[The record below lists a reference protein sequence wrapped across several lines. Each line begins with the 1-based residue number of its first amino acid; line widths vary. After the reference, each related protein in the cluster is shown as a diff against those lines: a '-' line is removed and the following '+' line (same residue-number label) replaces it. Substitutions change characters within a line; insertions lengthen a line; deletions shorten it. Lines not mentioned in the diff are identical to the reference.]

1 MSPMKRSTNVAA
13 RMGRWSARHRKT
25 AIFGWLAFVVAAVVL
40 GGALGTKQL
49 TDDETLPGESGRAA
63 RMLDDG
69 FEQPAGETVL
79 VQSRKLTADSPAFR
93 AAVADVVRRV
103 TAVGVVTN
111 VQSPYDAGNRGQIS
125 ADGHSATV
133 SLDIRGDAD
142 TATDR
147 IQPVMDA
154 VDAAAAANPSLR
166 IEEFGVSA
174 EKQLD
179 EKFNQDLERAGL
191 LSLPVTIVIL
201 VVAFGALVAAG
212 IPLLLALSAV
222 MATMGLLAIPS
233 QVWPVD
239 ENISAIVLLIGLAV
253 GVDYSMF
260 YLKREREERAAG
272 KSESAALEAAAAT
285 SGRSVLISGLTVMTA
300 MAGMFLTGDK
310 TFGSFAMA
318 TILVVAIAVLGSLTV
333 LPALLSWLGDRVNK
347 VRVPFLHRLQ
357 RPEGGR
363 AWGWILDRVL
373 AHPLVS
379 VVGATAVLVALAL
392 PALGMKTVVPGAEA
406 LPQDLPAVQTYNRL
420 QAAFPGGQDPA
431 TVVVKAPSID
441 SPQVKTAI
449 ADLQRQA
456 LAGGQFHQPV
466 EVSVNRARTVAQI
479 DLPIAGS
486 STDAASNAALAS
498 LRGTI
503 VPDTVGSIDGVEV
516 GVTGTTAISK
526 DFDSAMRS
534 TAPLVFAFVLA
545 FAFVLLLVSFRSIVL
560 AVKAILLNLLSV
572 AAAYGILVLVF
583 QHSWAKGILDF
594 DYSGGVM
601 AFMPVFLF
609 VILFGLSMDYHVFIL
624 SRIREAYDR
633 GMKTED
639 AVAHGIKTTAGV
651 VTSAAIVMVFVFGIF
666 ATLSIVMLKQFGVGL
681 AAAVL
686 IDATIVRA
694 VLLPAAMTL
703 LGDWNW
709 YLPRWLEWL
718 PKLEHERSAEIVP
731 EPRAR
736 AREARGLSSTTS
748 GVGSRTR
755 PPSGPT
761 RGWSVRPGSAGPHAG
776 SPVRPSTIVRTPE

>member
-1 MSPMKRSTNVAA
+1 MKRSTNVAA

-25 AIFGWLAFVVAAVVL
+25 AIFGWLAFIVAAVVL

-49 TDDETLPGESGRAA
+49 TDTDTLPGESGRAA

-69 FEQPAGETVL
+69 FKQPAGETVL
-79 VQSRKLTADSPAFR
+79 VQSSKRTADSPAFR

-103 TAVGVVTN
+103 SAVGVVTN
-111 VQSPYDAGNRGQIS
+111 VQSPYATGNRGQIS

-142 TATDR
+142 TASDR
-147 IQPVMDA
+147 IQPVMAA
-154 VDAAAAANPSLR
+154 VEAAAAANPSLR

-179 EKFNQDLERAGL
+179 DKFNHDLERAGL

-431 TVVVKAPSID
+431 TVVVRAPSID
-441 SPQVKTAI
+441 NPQVKTAI
-449 ADLQRQA
+449 AGLQRQA

-466 EVSVNRARTVAQI
+466 TVSVNKARTVAEI

-498 LRGTI
+498 LRGKI
-503 VPDTVGSIDGVEV
+503 VPSTVGSIDGVEV

-583 QHSWAKGILDF
+583 QRSWAKGILDF

-718 PKLEHERSAEIVP
+718 PKLEHERSTEVVP
-731 EPRAR
+731 EPELEPAR
-736 AREARGLSSTTS
+736 LAA
-748 GVGSRTR
+748 
-755 PPSGPT
+755 
-761 RGWSVRPGSAGPHAG
+761 
-776 SPVRPSTIVRTPE
+776 

>member
-49 TDDETLPGESGRAA
+49 TNDETLPGESGRAA

-103 TAVGVVTN
+103 TAVGAVTN

-347 VRVPFLHRLQ
+347 VRVPFLHRFQ

-441 SPQVKTAI
+441 NPQVKTAI

-486 STDAASNAALAS
+486 STDSASNAALAS

-718 PKLEHERSAEIVP
+718 PKLEHERSAEVVP
-731 EPRAR
+731 EPELEPAR
-736 AREARGLSSTTS
+736 LAA
-748 GVGSRTR
+748 
-755 PPSGPT
+755 
-761 RGWSVRPGSAGPHAG
+761 
-776 SPVRPSTIVRTPE
+776 

>member
-1 MSPMKRSTNVAA
+1 MKRSTNVAA

-25 AIFGWLAFVVAAVVL
+25 AIFGWLAFVVAAVAL

-103 TAVGVVTN
+103 TAVGAVTN

-233 QVWPVD
+233 HVWPVD

-347 VRVPFLHRLQ
+347 VRVPFLHRFQ

-441 SPQVKTAI
+441 NPQVKTAI

-486 STDAASNAALAS
+486 STDATSNAALAS

-503 VPDTVGSIDGVEV
+503 VPGTVGSIDGVEV

-718 PKLEHERSAEIVP
+718 PKLEHERSAETVP
-731 EPRAR
+731 EPELEPAR
-736 AREARGLSSTTS
+736 LAA
-748 GVGSRTR
+748 
-755 PPSGPT
+755 
-761 RGWSVRPGSAGPHAG
+761 
-776 SPVRPSTIVRTPE
+776 

>member
-1 MSPMKRSTNVAA
+1 MKRSTNVAA

-63 RMLDDG
+63 RILDDG

-111 VQSPYDAGNRGQIS
+111 VQSPYAAGNRGQIS

-133 SLDIRGDAD
+133 SLDLRGDAD

-154 VDAAAAANPSLR
+154 VDAAAAAHPGLR

-272 KSESAALEAAAAT
+272 KSESAPLEAAAGHLGTLRAHLRPDGDDRD
-285 SGRSVLISGLTVMTA
+285 GRDVPH
-300 MAGMFLTGDK
+300 GDK

-406 LPQDLPAVQTYNRL
+406 LPQDLPAVQTYNRSRR
-420 QAAFPGGQDPA
+420 
-431 TVVVKAPSID
+431 PS
-441 SPQVKTAI
+441 
-449 ADLQRQA
+449 
-456 LAGGQFHQPV
+456 PV
-466 EVSVNRARTVAQI
+466 
-479 DLPIAGS
+479 G
-486 STDAASNAALAS
+486 
-498 LRGTI
+498 
-503 VPDTVGSIDGVEV
+503 
-516 GVTGTTAISK
+516 
-526 DFDSAMRS
+526 
-534 TAPLVFAFVLA
+534 
-545 FAFVLLLVSFRSIVL
+545 
-560 AVKAILLNLLSV
+560 
-572 AAAYGILVLVF
+572 
-583 QHSWAKGILDF
+583 
-594 DYSGGVM
+594 
-601 AFMPVFLF
+601 
-609 VILFGLSMDYHVFIL
+609 
-624 SRIREAYDR
+624 RIRR
-633 GMKTED
+633 
-639 AVAHGIKTTAGV
+639 
-651 VTSAAIVMVFVFGIF
+651 
-666 ATLSIVMLKQFGVGL
+666 
-681 AAAVL
+681 
-686 IDATIVRA
+686 
-694 VLLPAAMTL
+694 
-703 LGDWNW
+703 
-709 YLPRWLEWL
+709 
-718 PKLEHERSAEIVP
+718 RS
-731 EPRAR
+731 
-736 AREARGLSSTTS
+736 S
-748 GVGSRTR
+748 
-755 PPSGPT
+755 
-761 RGWSVRPGSAGPHAG
+761 
-776 SPVRPSTIVRTPE
+776 

>member
-103 TAVGVVTN
+103 TAVGAVTN

-233 QVWPVD
+233 HVWPVD

-347 VRVPFLHRLQ
+347 VRVPFLHRFQ

-441 SPQVKTAI
+441 NPQVKTAI

-486 STDAASNAALAS
+486 STDATSNAALAS

-718 PKLEHERSAEIVP
+718 PKLEHERSAETVP
-731 EPRAR
+731 EPELEPAR
-736 AREARGLSSTTS
+736 LAA
-748 GVGSRTR
+748 
-755 PPSGPT
+755 
-761 RGWSVRPGSAGPHAG
+761 
-776 SPVRPSTIVRTPE
+776 

>member
-1 MSPMKRSTNVAA
+1 MKRSTNVAA
-13 RMGRWSARHRKT
+13 RMGRWSAGHRKT

-49 TDDETLPGESGRAA
+49 TDDDTLPGESGRAA

-69 FEQPAGETVL
+69 FAQPASETVL
-79 VQSRKLTADSPAFR
+79 VQSGTLTSDSPAFR
-93 AAVADVVRRV
+93 AAVLDIVRRV
-103 TAVGVVTN
+103 SAVGVVTN
-111 VQSPYDAGNRGQIS
+111 VRNPYSAGNRGQIS
-125 ADGHSATV
+125 ADAHSATV
-133 SLDIRGDAD
+133 SLDVRGDAD
-142 TATDR
+142 TAVDR

-154 VDAAAAANPSLR
+154 VAAAAAAHPALS

-174 EKQLD
+174 DKQLD
-179 EKFNQDLERAGL
+179 EKFNHDLERAGL

-201 VVAFGALVAAG
+201 VIAFGALVAAG

-222 MATMGLLAIPS
+222 MATMGLLAVPS
-233 QVWPVD
+233 QAWPVD

-347 VRVPFLHRLQ
+347 ARVPFLHRLQ

-363 AWGWILDRVL
+363 VWGWILDRVL

-379 VVGATAVLVALAL
+379 VIGATAVLVALAL

-431 TVVVKAPSID
+431 TVVVKARSVGA
-441 SPQVKTAI
+441 PQVASAI
-449 ADLQRQA
+449 AELQRRA
-456 LAGGQFHQPV
+456 LAGGRFHQPV
-466 EVSVNRARTVAQI
+466 TVDVNRAGTIAKI
-479 DLPIAGS
+479 DLPIDGTGTDGAS
-486 STDAASNAALAS
+486 SAALAS
-498 LRGTI
+498 LRDDI
-503 VPDTVGSIDGVEV
+503 VPKTVGAVEGVEV

-545 FAFVLLLVSFRSIVL
+545 FAFALLLVSFRSIVL
-560 AVKAILLNLLSV
+560 AVKAIVLNLLSV

-583 QHSWAKGILDF
+583 QHGWAKGILDF

-718 PKLEHERSAEIVP
+718 PKLELERSAESLGEP
-731 EPRAR
+731 ELEPAR
-736 AREARGLSSTTS
+736 LAA
-748 GVGSRTR
+748 
-755 PPSGPT
+755 
-761 RGWSVRPGSAGPHAG
+761 
-776 SPVRPSTIVRTPE
+776 

>member
-1 MSPMKRSTNVAA
+1 MSPLKRSSNISA

-40 GGALGTKQL
+40 GGMLGTKQL
-49 TDDETLPGESGRAA
+49 GDTDTLPGESGRAA
-63 RMLDDG
+63 RILDEG
-69 FEQPAGETVL
+69 FQQPAGETVL
-79 VQSRKLTADSPAFR
+79 VQSRTLTADDAAFR
-93 AAVADVVRRV
+93 AAVADVVRRLS
-103 TAVGVVTN
+103 AVPVVTN
-111 VQSPYDAGNRGQIS
+111 VQSPYASGNHGQVS
-125 ADGHSATV
+125 ADGHSAIV
-133 SLDIRGDAD
+133 NLDIRGDAD
-142 TATDR
+142 TAVDR
-147 IQPVMDA
+147 IDPVLEA
-154 VDAAAAANPSLR
+154 VDATAAAHPSLR

-174 EKQLD
+174 EKQVD
-179 EKFNQDLERAGL
+179 EKFNKDLERAGL

-201 VVAFGALVAAG
+201 VIAFGALVAAG

-347 VRVPFLHRLQ
+347 ARVPFLHRLQ

-363 AWGWILDRVL
+363 MWGWILDRVL

-379 VVGATAVLVALAL
+379 AVAATAVLVALAL

-420 QAAFPGGQDPA
+420 QQAFPGGQDPA
-431 TVVVKAPSID
+431 TVVVKASSVNTPEVRSAID
-441 SPQVKTAI
+441 E
-449 ADLQRQA
+449 LQKQA
-456 LAGGQFHQPV
+456 LSGGRFHQPV
-466 EVSVNRARTVAQI
+466 TVDVNEAGTVAQI
-479 DLPIAGS
+479 DLPIDGTG
-486 STDAASNAALAS
+486 TDAKSNAALAS
-498 LRGTI
+498 LRDDI
-503 VPDTVGSIDGVEV
+503 VPATVGAVDGAEV

-526 DFDSAMRS
+526 DFDSAMHS
-534 TAPLVFAFVLA
+534 TAPLVFVFVLA
-545 FAFVLLLVSFRSIVL
+545 FAFGLLLVSFRSIVL
-560 AVKAILLNLLSV
+560 AAKAIVLNLLSV

-583 QHSWAKGILDF
+583 QHSWAKGILGF
-594 DYSGGVM
+594 DYTGGVM

-681 AAAVL
+681 ATAVL

-718 PKLEHERSAEIVP
+718 PKLEHERSPEVAVEP
-731 EPRAR
+731 EPAR
-736 AREARGLSSTTS
+736 LAA
-748 GVGSRTR
+748 
-755 PPSGPT
+755 
-761 RGWSVRPGSAGPHAG
+761 
-776 SPVRPSTIVRTPE
+776 